1 LEEVYGKFSEF
12 GKQIA
17 RSKIEEGI
25 NLDDKE
31 WDTPFYV
38 EHGSYLNDI
47 AFFLKE
53 KEVWTL
59 REVREYCQKIYT
71 GKIGVEFVHILS

>member
-1 LEEVYGKFSEF
+1 MEEVYGKFSEF

-31 WDTPFYV
+31 WDTPFSV

-47 AFFLKE
+47 AVSSFNSE
-53 KEVWTL
+53 KNKTIL
-59 REVREYCQKIYT
+59 RT
-71 GKIGVEFVHILS
+71 SAS